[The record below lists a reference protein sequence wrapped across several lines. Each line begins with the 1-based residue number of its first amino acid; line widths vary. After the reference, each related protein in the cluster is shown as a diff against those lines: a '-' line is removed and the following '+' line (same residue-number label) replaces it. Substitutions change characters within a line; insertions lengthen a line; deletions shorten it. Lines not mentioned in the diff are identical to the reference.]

1 VAVPRFSIVTPVY
14 NTPTNVLQA
23 CIDSVRS
30 QTFTDWEWCL
40 VDDSSTDAR
49 VRKVLDKARKQDPRI
64 RVAHRSANGGII
76 AASRDALDMATGEF
90 IVLLDHDDE
99 LHPDALR
106 LVAAKLDDDDTI
118 DYLYTD
124 EDKID
129 LEGNHFDVFRKPDFD
144 PIRLLGQN
152 YCSHLSVFRSSIV
165 DDVGGFRDGFEGSQ
179 DFDLV
184 LRVVERARTV
194 AHVPRVLYHWRALP
208 GSTAE
213 LQHAKP
219 YALESSVRAVREHL
233 DRTGQHADVRM
244 SDDGFIQVFP
254 HLAATPKVSIVIPTR
269 GDSQRIWGQHTNLVA
284 YAVDSILRHTTY
296 PDFEIVVVYDYRN
309 GEPVHPVQ
317 IPVDWRVKVVPYDAP
332 FNFSDKCNVGVRQSS
347 GDVVVL
353 LNDDVYVDDPTWL
366 HALVAMLQL
375 PDVAMAG
382 PLLVLEDG
390 RIQSAGHTNEPT
402 PHSLGTGESGTATGL
417 FGMYRVSRRVSG
429 VTAACAAIRRD
440 AYDALG
446 GFSIDFPAC
455 FNDLD
460 FGYKII
466 EAGWHIVWTPLA
478 RVYHFESLT
487 RDPAVQPHEMAMLER
502 RWKRYFGREEF
513 SKLSA

>member
-1 VAVPRFSIVTPVY
+1 MPLISIVTPVY
-14 NTPTNVLQA
+14 NTPINVLQA
-23 CIDSVRS
+23 CIASVRN
-30 QTFTDWEWCL
+30 QTFDDWEWCL
-40 VDDSSTDAR
+40 VDDCSANPR
-49 VRKVLDKARKQDPRI
+49 VRKVLDRARKQDPRI
-64 RVAHRSANGGII
+64 RVAHRPHNGGII
-76 AASRDALDMATGEF
+76 AASRDALDMATGTF
-90 IVLLDHDDE
+90 IALLDHDDE
-99 LHPDALR
+99 LHSDALR
-106 LVAAKLDDDDTI
+106 LVAAKLDDDETI

-129 LEGNHFDVFRKPDFD
+129 AEGNHFDVFHKPDFD

-152 YCSHLSVFRSSIV
+152 YCSHLSVLRSTLV

-179 DFDLV
+179 DYDLV

-194 AHVPRVLYHWRALP
+194 AHIPKVLYHWRALP

-219 YALESSVRAVREHL
+219 YALESSVRAVQQHL
-233 DRTGQHADVRM
+233 VRTGQQGDIHM
-244 SDDGFIQVFP
+244 SDDGFIHVLP
-254 HLAATPKVSIVIPTR
+254 HLNETPKVSIVIPTR
-269 GDSQRIWGQHTNLVA
+269 GDSQRVWGQHTNLVA

-296 PDFEIVVVYDYRN
+296 PNYEIVVVYDYRN
-309 GEPVHPVQ
+309 GQPVNPVQ
-317 IPVDWRVKVVPYDAP
+317 VPVDWRVTVVPYDAP
-332 FNFSDKCNVGVRQSS
+332 FNFSDKCNVGARQSS
-347 GDVVVL
+347 GEVVVL

-366 HALVAMLQL
+366 HALVGMLQY

-402 PHSLGTGESGTATGL
+402 PHSLGTGESRSATGL

-429 VTAACAAIRRD
+429 VTAACAAIRRSV
-440 AYDALG
+440 YDDLG
-446 GFSIDFPAC
+446 GLSVDFPAC

-466 EAGWHIVWTPLA
+466 EAGMHIVWTPLA

-502 RWKRYFGREEF
+502 RWKRYFGREEY
-513 SKLSA
+513 SRLSA